1 MTRTPGGSRPDID
14 SPSSVAVVT
23 FERNQTVAS
32 RVVNELSSEYAA
44 VASLEYEDGVFE
56 RAFGEYDAIIGIMAV
71 GIVVRKIAPLLR
83 SKWEDAAVVAVDEG
97 LNWAI
102 PLVGGH
108 HGANTLA
115 RDLAGLGAVPT
126 VTTASEV
133 SGMQSVESRARALDA
148 EIETPGSTVS
158 TNLAVLDDELGPV
171 ARLDGPEAVLVSDD
185 VTVLKRAKP
194 DGIVLGTG
202 CVSGVEAE
210 VCLRAWERALEAAGR
225 EFEEVEF
232 VGTGRLKAD
241 EEGLFEAARARELG
255 VVLFERDTLVE
266 FEGPSDSRAS
276 ELVGWPGIAE
286 SSALAGGR
294 THELVLEKQTYE
306 DAVTVAVGR

>member
-1 MTRTPGGSRPDID
+1 MKANSSGSCSNID
-14 SPSSVAVVT
+14 SPSAVAVIS
-23 FERNQTVAS
+23 FGRNQPVAD
-32 RVVNELSSEYAA
+32 RVITELSREYAD
-44 VASLEYEDGVFE
+44 VAYLEYEDGVFE
-56 RAFGEYDAIIGIMAV
+56 RAFEEYDAILGIMAV

-108 HGANTLA
+108 HGANTLV
-115 RDLAGLGAVPT
+115 RDLGGLGALPT

-133 SGMQSVESRARALDA
+133 SGTQSVESRAQALDA
-148 EIETPGSTVS
+148 DIETPASTVS

-171 ARLDGPEAVLVSDD
+171 ARLDGPEVVLVSDD
-185 VTVLKRAKP
+185 VTVLKRTEP

-202 CVSGVEAE
+202 CVSGVGAA
-210 VCLRAWERALEAAGR
+210 VFLRAWERAVEAAGR

-232 VGTGRLKAD
+232 VGTGRLKKHED
-241 EEGLFEAARARELG
+241 GLFEAARARGLG
-255 VVLFERDTLVE
+255 VVLFERETLVE

-276 ELVGWPGIAE
+276 DLVGWPGIAE
-286 SSALAGGR
+286 SSAIAGGR
-294 THELVLEKQTYE
+294 NHELVLEKQTYE